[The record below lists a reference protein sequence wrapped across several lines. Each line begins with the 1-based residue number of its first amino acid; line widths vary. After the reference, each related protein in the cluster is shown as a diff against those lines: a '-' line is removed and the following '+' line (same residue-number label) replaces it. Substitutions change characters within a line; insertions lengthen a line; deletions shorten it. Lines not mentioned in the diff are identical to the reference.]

1 MADDAN
7 PKRPSVPPIARFG
20 FLQVPKIPIPA
31 LDLASQWAKSG
42 IDTRVLE
49 NFQNIAK
56 VTAPS
61 AQVLENLQAVSRII
75 ETQAAA
81 FGRIQATL
89 DAAAKI
95 WTVPGWAETWSELIK
110 NLDLDMWA
118 WEPPNWPDEWD
129 MSDKEYEVMNTIL
142 NEDGIPLMWV
152 PRGEIVRSLFDAASR
167 SERIAILLGR
177 RDDIVDDCRAVVDDV
192 AASGHDTTLA
202 SEALAAFAGG
212 FHVAAQALAVNV
224 LDHAVVP
231 FVGKHK
237 EVPAKVKI
245 DVLEEGIG
253 LLRLNASLA
262 PLGPA
267 WTPWTPNAGSGAP
280 PDLSRHVTVHGGDP
294 SHYTEANSLLAQ
306 MLMVSVLR
314 GFADWADRNNR
325 EAA

>member
-1 MADDAN
+1 MSDDADGM
-7 PKRPSVPPIARFG
+7 RPNFPPIVRFG
-20 FLQVPKIPIPA
+20 IAQVPKIPLPT
-31 LDLASQWAKSG
+31 LDLASQWAKSS

-49 NFQNIAK
+49 NFQRIAK

-61 AQVLENLQAVSRII
+61 AQVLENLQAMARIV
-75 ETQAAA
+75 EPQAAA

-89 DAAAKI
+89 DAVAKI
-95 WTVPGWAETWSELIK
+95 SAVPRWADTWSQLIK
-110 NLDLDMWA
+110 DLDLGVWA
-118 WEPPNWPDEWD
+118 WEPPNWPEEWD
-129 MSDKEYEVMNTIL
+129 MSDEDYEIMNTIL

-152 PRGEIVRSLFDAASR
+152 PRGEIVRSLFGATNR
-167 SERIAILLGR
+167 SERIAVLLGR
-177 RDDIVDDCRAVVDDV
+177 RDDIVVDCRAVVDNL
-192 AASGHDTTLA
+192 AASGRDTTLA
-202 SEALAAFAGG
+202 LEALAAFAGG

-237 EVPAKVKI
+237 EVPAKVRI

-267 WTPWTPNAGSGAP
+267 WTPWTPGVGSGAP
-280 PDLSRHVTVHGGDP
+280 SDLSRHVTVHGGDP
-294 SHYTEANSLLAQ
+294 SHYTEVNSLLAQ

-314 GFADWADRNNR
+314 GFADWAGRDNR